1 MLSKL
6 PMGLL
11 TGMVIESL
19 DENGCKVV
27 LKDRFWIRNPFGS
40 IFWAVMGMAAEMSTG
55 ALIYAYVSGSNT
67 KYILTGMK
75 SEFLKKLRGKSFYF
89 CRAGQEMRQ
98 YLSSLENPGEAIT
111 VILPVTAFNLAG
123 QTVAEFQFYWQ
134 LKTTEI

>member
-1 MLSKL
+1 
-6 PMGLL
+6 MGLL

-19 DENGCKVV
+19 DEEGCKVV

-40 IFWAVMGMAAEMSTG
+40 IYWAVMGMTAEMSSG
-55 ALIYAYVSGSNT
+55 AFIYAYVSGSNV

-75 SEFLKKLRGKSFYF
+75 GEFLKKLRGKSFYF

-134 LKTTEI
+134 LKTAET

>member
-1 MLSKL
+1 
-6 PMGLL
+6 MGLL

-19 DENGCKVV
+19 DEDGCKVV

-40 IFWAVMGMAAEMSTG
+40 IYWAVMGMTAEMSSG
-55 ALIYAYVSGSNT
+55 AFIYAYVSGSNV

-75 SEFLKKLRGKSFYF
+75 GEFLKKLRGKSFYF